1 MRKSRAGSRDS
12 PATVDALR
20 GAGLNPSGQAVFHV
34 AVPAH
39 TRRNTVR
46 EPGAMKKIE
55 AIIKPFK
62 LDEVKEA
69 LQEVGI
75 QGLSVTEAKGFG
87 RQKGHTELYRGA
99 EYVVDF
105 LPKVKIEVVV
115 PDSALDPA
123 IDAIVKAAKT
133 GRIGDGKIF
142 VTSVEQVIRIRTGET
157 DESAI

>member
-1 MRKSRAGSRDS
+1 
-12 PATVDALR
+12 
-20 GAGLNPSGQAVFHV
+20 
-34 AVPAH
+34 
-39 TRRNTVR
+39 
-46 EPGAMKKIE
+46 
-55 AIIKPFK
+55 
-62 LDEVKEA
+62 
-69 LQEVGI
+69 VGI
-75 QGLSVTEAKGFG
+75 NGLTVTEVKGFG

-115 PDSALDPA
+115 PDSSADTT

-142 VTSVEQVIRIRTGET
+142 VTAVEQVIRIRTGET